1 MSTNYSY
8 MKSTPYTGTSNFK
21 SVKLATGSLHLEA
34 PFKKTTT
41 DTTPKPT
48 SETKQKQ
55 RTQHTHAEVW
65 KWTLTQHAIAPCR
78 VEDIYDLQ
86 ECDSA
91 KPGVDPD
98 YFWLGNVPCRSVL
111 IYGMVVGVQVYEQR
125 VVYTIDDGTGK
136 IDCNLREAKSQNTIA
151 KGKGNDSPKKQHAPS
166 ASRSNPQASSSKAP
180 PTLMT
185 LPTPP
190 VPIAA
195 VGDIVRATG
204 RVLQRRDARLI
215 NLDNLTICRNA
226 TEEPLH
232 WLSVLNLHETWYNSP
247 TTSPFVIPPPPLL
260 STTIAS
266 SSRRPSISER
276 EGEQEDARGIRAMPP
291 PLHPVSPSKSSVA
304 SSAPSS
310 PSSVASSSVSG
321 SSHHGPMSPPRLR
334 HPSRLHTRDLTANTF
349 RIYVKHYMDNA
360 PPNPSARPR
369 RPAGLGLV
377 SDSSEDEDAWGD
389 QGDPGTPTKPRRG
402 GGSPYVVDL
411 TPRPPRKM
419 GSSDRTTPRVQSTK
433 RANDSD
439 GDEKEGEG
447 EGGAGTGLRGYT
459 LSHLRRVPELA
470 LLARRVVEAE
480 YKRRAKE
487 QRKKQKEEQASKSQ
501 HPSTSKSH
509 SSSSSYS
516 LSRSSYASTSSS
528 HRHAS
533 GSTPTTARS
542 TSVALGK
549 GKEGEPIGAKMKRLF
564 RYAVRQ
570 LYEEGS
576 IVLWDGPVRP
586 HPRRFTPIPRP
597 SFTSSNVKAESES
610 NVSSGRLWKM
620 GSSASAS
627 VSIAGDSTMTS
638 MSVGS
643 ASMAVT
649 ERSLLEDDLD
659 ELSDSPAQEEAYI
672 PLTSPYLAKIIEQA
686 ISEIM
691 SRSHSHSYSRSHG
704 YGYVKKGPPP
714 PGPTVDE
721 IVRYLHRKDE
731 RWARVG
737 EWAVKEA
744 LEWGRESGRVWCVGD
759 GRWEVC
765 G

>member
-1 MSTNYSY
+1 
-8 MKSTPYTGTSNFK
+8 
-21 SVKLATGSLHLEA
+21 
-34 PFKKTTT
+34 
-41 DTTPKPT
+41 
-48 SETKQKQ
+48 
-55 RTQHTHAEVW
+55 
-65 KWTLTQHAIAPCR
+65 
-78 VEDIYDLQ
+78 
-86 ECDSA
+86 
-91 KPGVDPD
+91 
-98 YFWLGNVPCRSVL
+98 
-111 IYGMVVGVQVYEQR
+111 
-125 VVYTIDDGTGK
+125 
-136 IDCNLREAKSQNTIA
+136 
-151 KGKGNDSPKKQHAPS
+151 
-166 ASRSNPQASSSKAP
+166 
-180 PTLMT
+180 
-185 LPTPP
+185 
-190 VPIAA
+190 
-195 VGDIVRATG
+195 
-204 RVLQRRDARLI
+204 
-215 NLDNLTICRNA
+215 
-226 TEEPLH
+226 
-232 WLSVLNLHETWYNSP
+232 
-247 TTSPFVIPPPPLL
+247 
-260 STTIAS
+260 
-266 SSRRPSISER
+266 
-276 EGEQEDARGIRAMPP
+276 
-291 PLHPVSPSKSSVA
+291 
-304 SSAPSS
+304 
-310 PSSVASSSVSG
+310 
-321 SSHHGPMSPPRLR
+321 
-334 HPSRLHTRDLTANTF
+334 
-349 RIYVKHYMDNA
+349 MDNA
-360 PPNPSARPR
+360 PPDPSVRPR
-369 RPAGLGLV
+369 RPAGLSLLP

-402 GGSPYVVDL
+402 HGVDQYVVDL
-411 TPRPPRKM
+411 TPRPPRQM
-419 GSSDRTTPRVQSTK
+419 ESSDKTTPRVQPRK
-433 RANDSD
+433 K
-439 GDEKEGEG
+439 GDESDMDEDEEE
-447 EGGAGTGLRGYT
+447 EGGSASTGLRGYT

-487 QRKKQKEEQASKSQ
+487 QRKKQKEEQLSKSQ
-501 HPSTSKSH
+501 HTSTSKSH

-516 LSRSSYASTSSS
+516 LSHSRTSYASTSSS

-586 HPRRFTPIPRP
+586 PPRRFTPIPRP
-597 SFTSSNVKAESES
+597 SFTSSDVKIESET

-627 VSIAGDSTMTS
+627 VSMAGDGTMT
-638 MSVGS
+638 SVGS

-659 ELSDSPAQEEAYI
+659 ELSDPPAQEEAYI

-691 SRSHSHSYSRSHG
+691 SRSYSHSQARSHG

-744 LEWGRESGRVWCVGD
+744 LEWGRESGRVWCIGN